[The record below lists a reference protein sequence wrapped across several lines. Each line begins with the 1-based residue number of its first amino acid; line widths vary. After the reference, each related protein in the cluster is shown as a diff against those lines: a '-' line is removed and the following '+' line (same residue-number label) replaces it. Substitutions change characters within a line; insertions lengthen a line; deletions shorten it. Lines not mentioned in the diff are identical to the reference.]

1 MVELAEEGRVFRP
14 RVSGWT
20 RVSTWLMA
28 VVLTIPSMSLIIA
41 AHDAWGEVWWAVLMM
56 AVLAVAG
63 IAVSVNTVVVVRTM
77 RYILTADVVEIHAGR
92 NLRRIPFKDIIRV
105 EVVDLAFNPLSSY
118 RLPGLALYDV
128 LYSDKGIVTM
138 FSTHVLKEVVLI
150 ETADHH
156 KYGISPE
163 DEVKFVSDLR
173 SRLQLWSPLV
183 SARWCQAQWYSQLCY
198 SPCCCSTSSRR
209 PTPSTL

>member
-1 MVELAEEGRVFRP
+1 MIGEGTGMVELAEEGRVFRP

-150 ETADHH
+150 ETAEHH

-163 DEVKFVSDLR
+163 DKVKFVSDLR
-173 SRLQLWSPLV
+173 SRLQL
-183 SARWCQAQWYSQLCY
+183 
-198 SPCCCSTSSRR
+198 
-209 PTPSTL
+209 